1 MRAWRPPSLRSLR
14 GRIAVLLV
22 LGFTVAAAAFYTLL
36 MLFTRNWLGHEL
48 DLRSRALVQRTAE
61 AVEVPLTI
69 GDRAEL
75 ADLVRRAAQEDDVVG
90 VAVYRGDGTLAAAH
104 VNDMQSWSAAEGEG
118 AVAATARGLS
128 VTPRRLRGTELR
140 ILETPVSR
148 YSGASIPSRDE
159 AFGLPEGGAGGGSGR
174 LGWVRVEITTA
185 RLESAIATAGRAGLL
200 LLAAVIGLA
209 LLASG
214 LLLSVVVRPLGE
226 ASQLA
231 RAVAAGS
238 LERRLPVGGPD
249 ELGTLA
255 ESMNTM
261 AAALTESRAR
271 ERAES
276 EALRDAA
283 EAVVV
288 IAESA
293 RGAQDPGTVFRA
305 VASQLRRVTRCTAV
319 ALAVPSDE
327 SPAPCFE
334 QFEPPPPWGGLA
346 LGAQLD
352 EGLAG
357 QLWSPLPVRL
367 VLRGVPHRFAAEL
380 SAEGFQ
386 AALLVPLALEIGP
399 PAALLLVSTEAGAF
413 TPSQVRVVA
422 GLSSHLASALHVA
435 QMKQR
440 LEGAIEELERTR
452 EQLVRT
458 EKLRAA
464 GELASGIAHEF
475 NNVLGAI
482 LGRTQLL
489 RHRAT
494 HGTLATAELL
504 ESFSVMELAAR
515 DGAEIVRRLHRFST
529 GDPGET
535 LEPVDLEAVL
545 RDSISFTRPRWKN
558 EAEAAGRN
566 ITVGLDATPGLWVRG
581 QASQLREVFTNLI
594 LNAADALPRGGTIR
608 IAAAPREALVAV
620 VVEDD
625 GIGMAPETQRRLF
638 DPFFTTKGPKGAGLG
653 LSVVYGTVE
662 RHGGAVAVT
671 SRLGH
676 GTRFEVTLPRVE
688 KTVPPADSPPGAAP
702 PVPTGDVLVVD
713 DEPAVRD
720 LLVEIVRTL
729 GYGAVGCDGAESA
742 LARFRPGRF
751 ELVLTD
757 IGMPGSSGWQLARE
771 LRAADPDVTIALV
784 TGWGHQIGPDQLDGS
799 GVDAVVPKPFSI
811 EDVAKVLELS
821 ASRRDG
827 DPGC

>member
-1 MRAWRPPSLRSLR
+1 MSMRWVPSLRGLR
-14 GRIAVLLV
+14 ARIAALLV
-22 LGFTVAAAAFYTLL
+22 AGFTLAAAAFYALL
-36 MLFTRNWLGHEL
+36 VLFTRHWLEHEL

-75 ADLVRRAAQEDDVVG
+75 TDIVRRAAQEDDVVG
-90 VAVYRGDGTLAAAH
+90 VAVYRGDRTLAAAH
-104 VNDMQSWSAAEGEG
+104 VNDMQGWSATEG
-118 AVAATARGLS
+118 AAVVPARGLRVS
-128 VTPRRLRGTELR
+128 ARRVRGTELR

-148 YSGASIPSRDE
+148 YAGASIPSRDE
-159 AFGLPEGGAGGGSGR
+159 AFGLPEGGAGGGDGR

-185 RLESAIATAGRAGLL
+185 RLVNAISTAGRAGLL

-214 LLLSVVVRPLGE
+214 LLLRVVVRPLGE

-305 VASQLRRVTRCTAV
+305 VASQLRRVARCTAV
-319 ALAVPSDE
+319 ALAVPRGDE
-327 SPAPCFE
+327 SPAPRFE
-334 QFEPPPPWGGLA
+334 HFEPPPPWGGLA
-346 LGAQLD
+346 PGVQLD

-357 QLWSPLPVRL
+357 QLRSPHPVRL
-367 VLRGVPHRFAAEL
+367 VLRGVPHRFATAL
-380 SAEGFQ
+380 AADGFQ
-386 AALLVPLALEIGP
+386 AALLVPLILEVGP
-399 PAALLLVSTEAGAF
+399 PAALLLVSTEPDSF

-489 RHRAT
+489 RHHAT
-494 HGTLATAELL
+494 RGTLATAELL

-529 GDPGET
+529 GDPSET

-558 EAEAAGRN
+558 ETEAAGRS

-608 IAAAPREALVAV
+608 IAAAPREDRVTV

-638 DPFFTTKGPKGAGLG
+638 DPFFTTKGAKGAGLG

-662 RHGGAVAVT
+662 RHGGSLAVT
-671 SRLGH
+671 SRLGQ
-676 GTRFEVTLPRVE
+676 GTRIEVTLPRVE
-688 KTVPPADSPPGAAP
+688 RTAPAAASPPEAALP
-702 PVPTGDVLVVD
+702 APTGDVLVVD

-729 GYGAVGCDGAESA
+729 GHGAVGCDGAESA

-784 TGWGHQIGPDQLDGS
+784 TGWGHQIGPDQLIGS
-799 GVDAVVPKPFSI
+799 GVDTVVPKPFSI

-827 DPGC
+827 QAGG